1 MRSIRFSHA
10 PRHVSARI
18 PFRTVRAA
26 ALLAISIAVLGTSG
40 CHWFSKDRKKDYYA
54 MSEADRPLEFP
65 PALSQA
71 DVERGSGNTASGSV
85 SRSSLATQASTHVV
99 SFVVPGDRADV
110 FARVGDALA
119 KVQGVNIASRAQ
131 LLGAYDID
139 YRNEKFLI
147 RVSDGTN
154 GTLVSA
160 VDPRGVA
167 ADTDAAASVI
177 AQLKAALVR

>member
-1 MRSIRFSHA
+1 MRSIRSS
-10 PRHVSARI
+10 RV
-18 PFRTVRAA
+18 PFRPLRAA
-26 ALLAISIAVLGTSG
+26 VFVAVSVAILGTSG
-40 CHWFSKDRKKDYYA
+40 CHWFNKDRKKDYYA

-65 PALSQA
+65 PALNQA
-71 DVERGSGNTASGSV
+71 DVERSAGNTASGSV
-85 SRSSLATQASTHVV
+85 SRSSLATPASTHAI
-99 SFVVPGDRADV
+99 SFVAPGARADV
-110 FARVGDALA
+110 FAKVGEALA
-119 KVQGVNIASRAQ
+119 KVEGVTVASRAQ

-139 YRNEKFLI
+139 YRGEKFLI
-147 RVSDGTN
+147 RVSDGTS